1 MMFIWMTN
9 NLKNLRVFQV
19 DRKWWT
25 YFIDVEY
32 TKLVSKSTVKAI
44 ELTIH
49 MPRMINFFVCEFH
62 FIHLFWIVAIW
73 IFFLLLLIAKCFRA
87 KSRIDLIRDINIVY
101 DVCSISAVDTATN
114 RISFSNLFNS
124 KEILHA
130 PLHFVSYRSI
140 YLEWIWCAIKLE
152 IHIFFLIAVQCKFF
166 LLVFSMSKQFRQ
178 LLCAYKET
186 IYR

>member
-1 MMFIWMTN
+1 MMNLLHWRWIYKACIKINCQSNRANDSYATN
-9 NLKNLRVFQV
+9 
-19 DRKWWT
+19 D
-25 YFIDVEY
+25 
-32 TKLVSKSTVKAI
+32 
-44 ELTIH
+44 
-49 MPRMINFFVCEFH
+49 NFFVCEFH

-87 KSRIDLIRDINIVY
+87 KSRIDLIRGINIVY
-101 DVCSISAVDTATN
+101 DVCIISAVDTATN
-114 RISFSNLFNS
+114 RILFSNLFNS